1 MARGTRR
8 GSSRSPRDLVGRD
21 LARVRLA
28 GTRGPRSRVIWLIAA
43 LIASVG
49 LAALRID
56 IFRLGYALA
65 EAVGTEQ
72 ALLEEQSV
80 WTARKAT
87 LADPTRL
94 AELAEERGFRRP
106 TEVIELDP
114 VQMAASERP

>member
-1 MARGTRR
+1 M
-8 GSSRSPRDLVGRD
+8 
-21 LARVRLA
+21 RLA
-28 GTRGPRSRVIWLIAA
+28 GPRGPRSRVIWLIAA

-94 AELAEERGFRRP
+94 AELAEERGFKRP